1 MAVSASSGLQSP
13 GSGIWGQIQQQQA
26 QRNADQAEQ
35 QARALQA
42 RARQAQVVAD
52 QAQENASSLKVQS
65 SQAQG
70 TAESARRGL
79 VAMKSQ
85 DDMLVQLNQQVGQ
98 VVDAVATQSPAV
110 QAEAA
115 APQPVTNAFGQTTGT
130 LVNVTA

>member
-1 MAVSASSGLQSP
+1 MAVSAGSGLQSP

-35 QARALQA
+35 QARVLQA

-85 DDMLVQLNQQVGQ
+85 DDMLVRLNQQVGQ
-98 VVDAVATQSPAV
+98 VVDAVETQTSAV

-115 APQPVTNAFGQTTGT
+115 APQPVTNVFGQTTGT

>member
-26 QRNADQAEQ
+26 QRNADQAGQ

-42 RARQAQVVAD
+42 RARQAQGVAD

-65 SQAQG
+65 TQAQG

-85 DDMLVQLNQQVGQ
+85 DGMLAQLNQQVAQ

-110 QAEAA
+110 QAEAE

>member
-70 TAESARRGL
+70 TAENARRGL
-79 VAMKSQ
+79 VAMKSR

-98 VVDAVATQSPAV
+98 VADVVAKQSPAIQV
-110 QAEAA
+110 ETA
-115 APQPVTNAFGQTTGT
+115 APQPVTNTSGQTTGT

>member
-65 SQAQG
+65 NQAQDA
-70 TAESARRGL
+70 AESAQRGL
-79 VAMKSQ
+79 LAMKSR

-98 VVDAVATQSPAV
+98 VVDTVTGQSSTV
-110 QAEAA
+110 QVDAA
-115 APQPVTNAFGQTTGT
+115 LPQPVTNALGQTTGT

>member
-85 DDMLVQLNQQVGQ
+85 DDMLVQLNKQVGQ
-98 VVDAVATQSPAV
+98 VVDAVATQAPVAQV
-110 QAEAA
+110 EAA
-115 APQPVTNAFGQTTGT
+115 APQPVTNTFGQTTGT